1 MIERDYPENSVDWER
16 EREREKELEGG
27 EKGRRREKILYEG
40 QRDEKGGSWCVCVS
54 VCLGFGWGGGVNSE
68 IN

>member
-1 MIERDYPENSVDWER
+1 MIERDYPGNSVDWER

-40 QRDEKGGSWCVCVS
+40 QRDEKGGSWCAVYKCAF
-54 VCLGFGWGGGVNSE
+54 GFGGWG
-68 IN
+68 